1 MNAAHT
7 HRNYGTEILIDINR
21 TKCLKKIIRQL
32 NVFPLLYHQIDF
44 NIKQNVKFIDTK
56 YLNIIRLIEF
66 VCFFFLKKKNH
77 EKN

>member
-7 HRNYGTEILIDINR
+7 HRNYETEILIDINR
-21 TKCLKKIIRQL
+21 NEMLLKMRQL
-32 NVFPLLYHQIDF
+32 NVFSLLYHQIDF

-66 VCFFFLKKKNH
+66 VCFFF
-77 EKN
+77 